1 MGLVLANLIENI
13 YLRAGVILLLCFL
26 VAKLALLFFK
36 KFIPSIIEKSK
47 VKKKVVLK
55 LETPIFMIIILAGVE
70 LAVRQVN
77 SSMLSFY
84 HLIDSII
91 IFVIAYI
98 FVGLINILLDNWH
111 KLHENH
117 YHRAYHAEL
126 LPLIKSLSRL
136 TLYGVAF
143 VLTLQIWGIQVAA
156 LLASLGVIGVV
167 LGFAFQDSFKNIFG
181 GISLTLDDSI
191 RKGDVI
197 KLDSGEIGE
206 VLEINLRSTKIQ
218 TFDNDTLIV
227 PNGLLANSKFRNYA
241 QPTPEIRIVIP
252 VSVAY
257 GSDVKKVKEV
267 LLSTIKD
274 REDILL
280 LPPRDVR
287 FVKMNDFSLDFDFVF
302 YISDYHNR
310 LTMIDEI
317 TTASYNAL
325 RNAGIEIP
333 FPTRTVY
340 NKN

>member
-1 MGLVLANLIENI
+1 MMVYWGDLISNI
-13 YLRAGVILLLCFL
+13 YLRALIILILYLII
-26 VAKLALLFFK
+26 AKLSLLFFK
-36 KFIPSIIEKSK
+36 KLVPHLIKK
-47 VKKKVVLK
+47 AKLRKKVNLN
-55 LETPIFMIIILAGVE
+55 LETPVFLIIVLAGVE
-70 LAVRQVN
+70 IAARQVN
-77 SSMLSFY
+77 SSITSFY
-84 HLIDSII
+84 HLLDSVI
-91 IFVIAYI
+91 IFIIAYI
-98 FVGLINILLDNWH
+98 FVGLINILLDGWQKIN
-111 KLHENH
+111 EDH
-117 YHRAYHAEL
+117 YHKEYHAEL

-136 TLYGVAF
+136 TLYGIA
-143 VLTLQIWGIQVAA
+143 LILSLQIWGVKVAT

-181 GISLTLDDSI
+181 GLSLTFDNSI

-206 VLEINLRSTKIQ
+206 VMEINLRSTKIQ

-241 QPTPEIRIVIP
+241 QPTPEIRIKIP

-257 GSDVKKVKEV
+257 GSDVKKVKKV
-267 LLSTIKD
+267 LLDTIKD
-274 REDILL
+274 REDILA

-287 FVKMNDFSLDFDFVF
+287 FVKMSDFSLDFDFVF

-325 RNAGIEIP
+325 REAGIEIP

-340 NKN
+340 NKT